1 MRKTVII
8 LFIVLLNT
16 ICNAQQ
22 LNSYQQDF
30 LQLAE
35 IIQNTHPANDSVKNA
50 LKDLQGGIVEELA
63 NCDGVFDFRL
73 VAQQYM
79 ALLHDGH
86 SQLDLENY
94 QYGTAYYPVY
104 FQGQN
109 SRVFIGGCH
118 KSLPINLIGKEVKSL
133 NGVAVD
139 TLMLRARPYFS
150 CDNEIDFMTN
160 MYYLCYRSFLKQIG
174 VDASERLEVAFAD
187 QNSESLVFTR
197 DTVELRQYGAVGTS
211 AKVELPQPEYH
222 KVTHHEMTGWTGK
235 LFQYTI
241 LDEQSACYLNIG
253 EFMDK
258 QYVNA
263 HGDKMDIG
271 PPWLV
276 KFFWTFRGGNFDKFL
291 SGMFKKINR
300 KDVDNLIIDLREN
313 RGGTDALG
321 YQLLD
326 YITDIESMPKHTEYV
341 MLSDLLKSNHP
352 KYFAAILDG
361 NELDEGDIALPKFI
375 KNEQD
380 FIGQYLRKKGS
391 HFYHPKPEQKFQGNV
406 YVLIGDN
413 TFSSATNLATL
424 FADNNLATMVGSRMR
439 MNPTQ
444 FGEVLTFELENTGTK
459 GRISCKKFVRPAG
472 ECGENRIQLDIEM
485 QNTIE
490 DEFFGKDPT
499 FEYLLEIISNN
510 KASVSN

>member
-1 MRKTVII
+1 MRKTAII
-8 LFIVLLNT
+8 LFIVLLNS
-16 ICNAQQ
+16 ICNGQQ
-22 LNSYQQDF
+22 LNRYQQDF

-35 IIQNTHPANDSVKNA
+35 IIQNTHPANDSVKTA
-50 LKDLQGGIVEELA
+50 LKKLQSGIVEELA
-63 NCDGVFDFRL
+63 SCGNVLDFRIA
-73 VAQQYM
+73 AQQYM

-94 QYGTAYYPVY
+94 QYGMGYYPVY

-118 KSLPINLIGKEVKSL
+118 KSLPINLIGEEVKSL
-133 NGVAVD
+133 NGVAID
-139 TLMLRARPYFS
+139 TLMRRARPYFS
-150 CDNEIDFMTN
+150 CDNEVDFMTN
-160 MYYLCYRSFLKQIG
+160 MRYLCFRSFLKQIG

-197 DTVELRQYGAVGTS
+197 DTIEQMQYGAVGAS
-211 AKVELPQPEYH
+211 AKVELPQPVYH
-222 KVTHHEMTGWTGK
+222 KKTYHETTGWRGK

-241 LDEQSACYLNIG
+241 LDEQNTCYLNM
-253 EFMDK
+253 EECKDK

-263 HGDKMDIG
+263 HGDNMDIG
-271 PPWLV
+271 PPWLL
-276 KFFWTFRGGNFDKFL
+276 KFFWTFRGGSFDKFL
-291 SGMFKKINR
+291 AGMFKKINR

-313 RGGTDALG
+313 RGGTDVLG

-326 YITDIESMPKHTEYV
+326 YITDIESMRKQTEYV
-341 MLSDLLKSNHP
+341 MLSDLLKSNYP
-352 KYFAAILDG
+352 NYFADILEG
-361 NELDEGDIALPKFI
+361 NDMDEGNIALPMFM

-380 FIGQYLRKKGS
+380 FIGEYLRKKGS

-472 ECGENRIQLDIEM
+472 ESGENRIQLDIEM
-485 QNTIE
+485 QSTIE
-490 DEFFGKDPT
+490 DEFYGKDPT
-499 FEYLLEIISNN
+499 FEHLLEVISKN
-510 KASVSN
+510 KASVSK